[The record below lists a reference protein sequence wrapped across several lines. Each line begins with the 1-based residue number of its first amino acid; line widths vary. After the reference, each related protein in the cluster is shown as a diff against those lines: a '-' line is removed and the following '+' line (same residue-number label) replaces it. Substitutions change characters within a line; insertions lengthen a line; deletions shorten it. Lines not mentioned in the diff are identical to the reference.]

1 MTSSLELAFAPFTVV
16 YDPVANVRLSFRV
29 HDRLTHSGKDRMFA
43 DQERQAFDL
52 GRRMSKADF
61 SLQDNPFARIHPRL
75 AVQWQHGF
83 LGAHTIHSLGT
94 ALARDALSTK
104 RPQPRLVS
112 VA

>member
-1 MTSSLELAFAPFTVV
+1 
-16 YDPVANVRLSFRV
+16 
-29 HDRLTHSGKDRMFA
+29 MFA

-52 GRRMSKADF
+52 GRRMSKANF

-75 AVQWQHGF
+75 AVRWQHGF
-83 LGAHTIHSLGT
+83 LAVHTIHSLSA
-94 ALARDALSTK
+94 ALAHGALSTK